1 MRHGESDGN
10 ANGLCQGN
18 SPGCLTT
25 KGLSQ
30 ASSLCLFTKGEY
42 DAIYSSDLTRVV
54 QTAQASISDAKLLN
68 SVIYDSLLREK
79 HAGIFEMK
87 KRELMVTARTTSGL
101 NERLYQPQDGESW
114 QQLQD
119 RVKLFYDKINES
131 YKGRSVRILV
141 YTSGGIHSLILLYS
155 LTYSL
160 THRLTY
166 SRLDKRIHQL
176 FCIPKSAVVSKH
188 SPKCAYLRV
197 SSEVGRRRGV

>member
-1 MRHGESDGN
+1 MELVLVRHGESDGN

-18 SPGCLTT
+18 SPGYLTT

-30 ASSLCLFTKGEY
+30 ASSLRLFIKGDY

-54 QTAQASISDAKLLN
+54 QTAQSSISDAKLLN

-79 HAGIFEMK
+79 NAGIFEMK

-119 RVKLFYDKINES
+119 RVRLFYDKIKEI

-141 YTSGGIHSLILLYS
+141 YTSGGIYSLIILCYS
-155 LTYSL
+155 HTYAL
-160 THRLTY
+160 TH
-166 SRLDKRIHQL
+166 
-176 FCIPKSAVVSKH
+176 
-188 SPKCAYLRV
+188 
-197 SSEVGRRRGV
+197 